1 MAIFCTLCKLPAIKD
16 KGAARRGRKERE
28 QSHNDITA
36 SNDYRLTGKSPCRCI
51 QPMCCLWLAYAVSQ
65 FPVRFF
71 ARCLA
76 IRKCSSTRSLI
87 GDSITC
93 FNKSKIVCADSQG
106 ESPLMLHYIDAAMRQ
121 NREKVCFI
129 KGKSKHLVSNHRS
142 FREENINIFRKS
154 YRFKKNKWTF
164 FRSFSCFFYFL
175 TCFREKIRPSSSPL
189 SSFRFL
195 ARTCAPKRTRTY
207 ASRTQRVRNTSLHP
221 SPSHLTT

>member
-1 MAIFCTLCKLPAIKD
+1 
-16 KGAARRGRKERE
+16 
-28 QSHNDITA
+28 
-36 SNDYRLTGKSPCRCI
+36 
-51 QPMCCLWLAYAVSQ
+51 MCCLWLAYAVSQ

-164 FRSFSCFFYFL
+164 FV
-175 TCFREKIRPSSSPL
+175 PSLVSSI
-189 SSFRFL
+189 SSLVFGKRFALLL
-195 ARTCAPKRTRTY
+195 AR
-207 ASRTQRVRNTSLHP
+207 SLH
-221 SPSHLTT
+221 SVFSHAHVRLKDTHLRITHSASSQY

>member
-1 MAIFCTLCKLPAIKD
+1 MWRFFCTLYKLPAIKD

-65 FPVRFF
+65 FLVRFF

-76 IRKCSSTRSLI
+76 IRKCSSTHSFI

-93 FNKSKIVCADSQG
+93 FNKSKIVRADSQG

-142 FREENINIFRKS
+142 FREENTNIFR
-154 YRFKKNKWTF
+154 
-164 FRSFSCFFYFL
+164 
-175 TCFREKIRPSSSPL
+175 
-189 SSFRFL
+189 
-195 ARTCAPKRTRTY
+195 
-207 ASRTQRVRNTSLHP
+207 
-221 SPSHLTT
+221 